1 MSCHI
6 RLRRGGG
13 GLVGSV
19 SAGRGRLLIWQITA
33 VPKFVSVTPTWFLWA
48 VRFFFQPCLWRQ
60 NQVFEDKSWSFP
72 NQNQDHVKLLRIH
85 GCGKQTL
92 PTFFVTNGVVQRED
106 APLLKVL
113 SVSPKSAVL
122 LFVCVAESCYKW
134 KMYPDDDTTQPQTSF
149 HCALTWNPSI
159 LSFFVFCA
167 WCCH

>member
-13 GLVGSV
+13 GLVGSWE
-19 SAGRGRLLIWQITA
+19 RTA
-33 VPKFVSVTPTWFLWA
+33 ANLTDNCRSKICKRDTNMIFMSRQV
-48 VRFFFQPCLWRQ
+48 FFQPCLWWQ

-134 KMYPDDDTTQPQTSF
+134 KMYPNDDTTQPQTSF